1 MERSKTNSRINFD
14 AIASQGG
21 GPVSGGP
28 VTSKGDLSVR
38 SSRQRMDNLPNLKN
52 NDSSKINMLG
62 SMDTSNTNNRVDAA
76 KLKPISN
83 RKSTPTN
90 GGKIDDQSP
99 PQQSYMAQQY
109 DRQSA

>member
-1 MERSKTNSRINFD
+1 MNFD

-28 VTSKGDLSVR
+28 VTSKGDLSNR

-62 SMDTSNTNNRVDAA
+62 SMDTSTNNRADAG
-76 KLKPISN
+76 KLKPISV

-90 GGKIDDQSP
+90 GVKIDE
-99 PQQSYMAQQY
+99 
-109 DRQSA
+109 